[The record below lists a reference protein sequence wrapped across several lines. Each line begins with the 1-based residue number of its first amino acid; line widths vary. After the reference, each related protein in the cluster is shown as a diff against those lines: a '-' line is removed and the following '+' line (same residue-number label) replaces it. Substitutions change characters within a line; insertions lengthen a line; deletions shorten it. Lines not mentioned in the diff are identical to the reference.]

1 MSVTDPSLSN
11 RDLCPTTP
19 SHRTIAL
26 MRLDAPAAIG
36 GKVRAKASVEVVR
49 AHFGA
54 GDIERN
60 NLPRFHVDDAI
71 LKLEQP
77 IDAQNAAAR
86 DDESVGL
93 ENIGLDDYV
102 GNAGFVLDREKNEA
116 LRSAGPLTGNHAS
129 GNADIPMIRTAFEFR
144 CR

>member
-60 NLPRFHVDDAI
+60 NLPRFDMNDAI
-71 LKLEQP
+71 LKLEHS

-86 DDESVGL
+86 DDKPVSL
-93 ENIGLDDYV
+93 EHIGLDNYV
-102 GNAGFVLDREKNEA
+102 GYTGFVFNREKNET
-116 LRSAGPLTGNHAS
+116 LGSAGTLTGDHAS
-129 GNADIPMIRTAFEFR
+129 GDANRPVIRAVLQFR
-144 CR
+144 RR